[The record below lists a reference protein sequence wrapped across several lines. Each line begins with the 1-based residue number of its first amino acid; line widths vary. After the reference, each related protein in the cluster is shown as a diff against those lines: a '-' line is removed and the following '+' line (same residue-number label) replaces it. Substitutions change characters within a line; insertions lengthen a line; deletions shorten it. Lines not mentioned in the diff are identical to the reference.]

1 MSDQKF
7 NILIDPLPLS
17 VELGGRDFVISAD
30 FRTSILFEQLMQDTG
45 ISRDDKIRTALALY
59 FPDGVPVH
67 LVQDACLEITN
78 FYCCGSVDEVAE
90 EGARQQKATGGK
102 RPKRI
107 YDYDYDAPY
116 IYAAFLDQY
125 GIDLQDIEFLH
136 WWKFHALF
144 LGLKDDNEICKIM
157 SYRAVNLADIKN
169 RSERQRYATL
179 QARYRLPDTR
189 TLEEKQATIGALF
202 GGAF

>member
-1 MSDQKF
+1 MSEQKF

-17 VELGGRDFVISAD
+17 VNLGGRDFLISAD

-45 ISRDDKIRTALALY
+45 LSKGEKITTALALY
-59 FPDGVPVH
+59 FPDGVPVS
-67 LVQDACLEITN
+67 LAAEACLEITN
-78 FYCCGSVDEVAE
+78 FYCCGSVDDTAE
-90 EGARQQKATGGK
+90 EGARMQKAMGGK
-102 RPKRI
+102 RLKRI
-107 YDYDYDAPY
+107 YDYDFDAPY

-144 LGLKDDNEICKIM
+144 LGLKEDNEICKIM
-157 SYRAVNLADIKN
+157 TYRAINLADIKN
-169 RSERQRYATL
+169 RSERQRYAAL
-179 QARYRLPDTR
+179 QARYRLPDNR
-189 TLEEKQATIGALF
+189 SLEEKQATVGAMF